1 MDAITERRQIEQ
13 AYAEF
18 SLAVSE
24 GGDPLQRMVGY
35 QGGSELADL
44 LWFGD
49 LQLWVLL
56 QPERITNRYWCAF
69 GVDDPHPASML
80 GITCEINPPKEG
92 VDRRCAGLF
101 ARDQGGN
108 LILAHSGKI
117 GGGRAGIGKAA
128 FLNHLGDADVVSVN
142 FPGGEEYDYIAIGRV
157 NSPDF
162 RQRLANFVHAVG
174 RFKEQAVGMA

>member
-1 MDAITERRQIEQ
+1 MDAITDRRQIEE

-18 SLAVSE
+18 ARVVSE
-24 GGDPLQRMVGY
+24 GGVAIQRMVGY

-44 LWFGD
+44 LWYED

-56 QPERITNRYWCAF
+56 QPDRIETRYWCAF
-69 GVDDPHPASML
+69 GVDDPRPASML

-117 GGGRAGIGKAA
+117 GGGRAGIGKEA
-128 FLNHLGDADVVSVN
+128 FLTHLGDSDIVAVN
-142 FPGGEEYDYIAIGRV
+142 FSGGGEYDYVAIGRV
-157 NSPDF
+157 NNPDF
-162 RQRLANFVHAVG
+162 LQRLATFVHTVG
-174 RFKEQAVGMA
+174 RFKEQAVG